1 MENSDSGSEA
11 TGPDSVTGSAAE
23 ISGSEIGFVPP
34 SESDCATNASAESAT
49 TSGSPAGS
57 SAGSEC
63 RAKFTPGSTVCSD
76 PNLGFDSGTVSGRLG
91 NGFRLGDRASF
102 GDWLRLKGRP
112 HLGKRFGL
120 KIRTR
125 FANSVPFGG
134 SIRFEG

>member
-1 MENSDSGSEA
+1 MSCEIYARFDGLF
-11 TGPDSVTGSAAE
+11 GPE
-23 ISGSEIGFVPP
+23 LRLRF
-34 SESDCATNASAESAT
+34 
-49 TSGSPAGS
+49 
-57 SAGSEC
+57 
-63 RAKFTPGSTVCSD
+63 RHRLRF
-76 PNLGFDSGTVSGRLG
+76 RLG

>member
-1 MENSDSGSEA
+1 MSCEIYTRFDGLF
-11 TGPDSVTGSAAE
+11 GPE
-23 ISGSEIGFVPP
+23 LRLRF
-34 SESDCATNASAESAT
+34 
-49 TSGSPAGS
+49 
-57 SAGSEC
+57 
-63 RAKFTPGSTVCSD
+63 RHRLRF
-76 PNLGFDSGTVSGRLG
+76 RLG